1 MCLSVQIRGE
11 EEKIKEREREQ
22 VERAANDLEWI
33 GGGMEER
40 REEGMEERRQGGR
53 KGRLSSLSLRRSHS
67 FLSVSVSVCLY
78 ISFFP
83 SSSLSFS
90 HFSAIPELEPVAL
103 GDIYG
108 VILKVLSGP
117 T

>member
-1 MCLSVQIRGE
+1 MYYYYYRLKELLMTWDGFGE
-11 EEKIKEREREQ
+11 
-22 VERAANDLEWI
+22 
-33 GGGMEER
+33 
-40 REEGMEERRQGGR
+40 GGR
-53 KGRLSSLSLRRSHS
+53 KGRLSSLCLPSSDS

-103 GDIYG
+103 ETYT
-108 VILKVLSGP
+108 V
-117 T
+117 